1 MVDNEG
7 FVRKQEKETEDFVAF
22 GGLVS
27 CFLVVIIQF
36 LDLLVQIDNSSRVL
50 GLL

>member
-7 FVRKQEKETEDFVAF
+7 FVRKQEKGTEDFVVF